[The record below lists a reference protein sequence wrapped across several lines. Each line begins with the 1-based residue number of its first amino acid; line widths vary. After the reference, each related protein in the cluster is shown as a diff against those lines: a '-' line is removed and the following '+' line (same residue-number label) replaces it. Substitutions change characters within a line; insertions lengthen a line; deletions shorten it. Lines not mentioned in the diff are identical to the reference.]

1 MLARLASLLGGEKT
15 ADRNQR
21 QRIEVAVAVVL
32 LEMAHAD
39 KDLADLE
46 KHLVEDLLQ
55 HKFQLSDEQVA
66 ELLEL
71 AEEERRESFDLQQF
85 TSRINEGFS
94 REEKFQVMETL
105 WRIIYADGV
114 LDKYEDALARQLA
127 ALLRLS
133 HREAIDLKLKVLDE
147 LLPER

>member
-1 MLARLASLLGGEKT
+1 MLARLTSLLGGEK
-15 ADRNQR
+15 AANRNDR
-21 QRIEVAVAVVL
+21 QRIEVAVAVIL

-39 KDLADLE
+39 RNLADLE
-46 KHLVEDLLQ
+46 QQLVEDLLQ
-55 HKFQLSDEQVA
+55 HKFRLTEEQVA

-71 AEEERRESFDLQQF
+71 AEEERRESCDLQQF
-85 TSRINEGFS
+85 TRRINEGFS

-133 HREAIDLKLKVLDE
+133 HREAIALKLKVLDE
-147 LLPER
+147 LQPDR

>member
-1 MLARLASLLGGEKT
+1 MLAKLARLLTGENGS
-15 ADRNQR
+15 AGRER
-21 QRIEVAVAVVL
+21 QRIDVAVAVVL

-39 KDLADLE
+39 RDLADLE
-46 KHLVEDLLQ
+46 KQLVEDLLQ
-55 HKFQLSDEQVA
+55 HKFQLDADQVA

-71 AEEERRESFDLQQF
+71 AEETRRESFDLQQF
-85 TSRINEGFS
+85 TSLINEGFS
-94 REEKFQVMETL
+94 REEKFLVMETL

-133 HREAIDLKLKVLDE
+133 HREAIDLKLKVLNE
-147 LLPER
+147 LQPDR